1 MSTKSLRERNSPH
14 EREEESLSII
24 LTHLHR
30 DVSRVFSQR
39 AGMSFSR
46 ILILHELMHAGELS
60 QSELQRRLTME
71 GALLTRFVKEMEATG
86 LLTRRVDPRDNRF
99 TLVALAPDGSR
110 LLKEMSGLR
119 KEFEARLLEGLSEED
134 RMTTARSMKR
144 MLQNLS
150 KSEE

>member
-1 MSTKSLRERNSPH
+1 
-14 EREEESLSII
+14 
-24 LTHLHR
+24 
-30 DVSRVFSQR
+30 
-39 AGMSFSR
+39 MSFSR

-86 LLTRRVDPRDNRF
+86 LVTRRVDPRDNRF

-119 KEFEARLLEGLSEED
+119 KEFEARLLEGLTEED